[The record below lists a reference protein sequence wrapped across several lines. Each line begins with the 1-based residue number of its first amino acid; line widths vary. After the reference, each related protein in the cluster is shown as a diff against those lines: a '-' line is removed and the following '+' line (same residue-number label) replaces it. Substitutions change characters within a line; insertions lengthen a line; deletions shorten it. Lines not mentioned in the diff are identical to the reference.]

1 MCSSDLTTLGLRDK
15 EFKVVANIPYYL
27 SGFLLRTLLENP
39 IQPTT
44 LVFLM
49 QKEVVE
55 RIARDPKESILS
67 LSVKAF
73 GVPKYVK
80 TVTRGHFNPKPA
92 INSAIL
98 QITGVTSSNFASDS
112 EKDLFF
118 TLLHL
123 GFGQKRKQLLSNFTH
138 SYDRQLLTDLFTTIG
153 IKLDARAETIP
164 LTTWLTLTKE
174 LQSITPLPPK

>member
-1 MCSSDLTTLGLRDK
+1 MGLLDTEPGKRRLLCVEIPAIERYNEGRDK

-98 QITGVTSSNFASDS
+98 QITGVTSSNFA
-112 EKDLFF
+112 
-118 TLLHL
+118 
-123 GFGQKRKQLLSNFTH
+123 
-138 SYDRQLLTDLFTTIG
+138 
-153 IKLDARAETIP
+153 
-164 LTTWLTLTKE
+164 
-174 LQSITPLPPK
+174 